1 MCQKLSYFIQNIKK
15 KYFVTFHKYRTIYI
29 CTTRID
35 TRNSITSY
43 QNGEEC
49 FCGDYLTKS
58 YKKSDS
64 ECKMACKGKR
74 AQACG
79 GTWRVLIYRNPYYR
93 CKLFSQP
100 TQELNIPNFCTLTI
114 FWNHL
119 FFNYNCHEI
128 YQFFVFLSLMLVY
141 FPSVWIIIINFI
153 SFYCF
158 YSNPCKIR

>member
-1 MCQKLSYFIQNIKK
+1 MMCCLNYTSQHQTQFINQFGNVSETFLFHSKYKKEIFCYVSQISNNI
-15 KYFVTFHKYRTIYI
+15 YLH
-29 CTTRID
+29 TRID

-100 TQELNIPNFCTLTI
+100 TQELNILNFCTLTI
-114 FWNHL
+114 F
-119 FFNYNCHEI
+119 
-128 YQFFVFLSLMLVY
+128 
-141 FPSVWIIIINFI
+141 
-153 SFYCF
+153 
-158 YSNPCKIR
+158 